1 MGGHSS
7 DVGPGRSPAVGGL
20 QERMQDALE
29 VAKQTIP
36 GKGDI
41 LKEPPAQEMVLEDEK
56 SKGSAK

>member
-29 VAKQTIP
+29 VAKTIP